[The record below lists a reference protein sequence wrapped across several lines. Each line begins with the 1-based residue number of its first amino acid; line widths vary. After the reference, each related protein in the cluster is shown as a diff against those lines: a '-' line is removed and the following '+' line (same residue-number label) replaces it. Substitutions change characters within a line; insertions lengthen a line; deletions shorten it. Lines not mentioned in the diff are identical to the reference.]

1 MVRRGY
7 SFVVVARGIV
17 ALMIV
22 IAAACGSPNRP
33 TPPPLVVGPATPP
46 VVRSISVPASR
57 VETGRD
63 ITITAVVEDAETP
76 LSQLTYLWTANIG
89 TITGSGTTATW
100 RHAPGLQKGADVVV
114 TLMVADT
121 HDVILNNQ
129 IVKQDFYVLAQA
141 APFRLHDSVA
151 EVKELARKFLIDL
164 FGTSSVSAIDC
175 MVDFSDVC
183 ADLPEGKR
191 IEFQQVVDHRRDY
204 VVLDR
209 QVLSQ
214 TVDWRGTDA
223 GSVHSVT
230 FYRDRRTDTG
240 FIGTTCGD
248 FELTVVYVTG
258 RWWLCQSYFNRGPQP
273 LCPDSL
279 NNGGV
284 ARIFGRG
291 GL

>member
-1 MVRRGY
+1 MARRGY
-7 SFVVVARGIV
+7 LFVVAARGIV
-17 ALMIV
+17 ALAV
-22 IAAACGSPNRP
+22 TGAACGSPNRP
-33 TPPPLVVGPATPP
+33 TPQPPVVGPATAP
-46 VVRSISVPASR
+46 VIRSIAVPTSR

-76 LSQLTYLWTANIG
+76 LSQLTYVWTSNIG
-89 TITGSGTTATW
+89 TITGTGTTATW
-100 RHAPGLQKGADVVV
+100 RHAPGLQRGADVVV
-114 TLMVADT
+114 TLMVKDT
-121 HDVILNNQ
+121 YDAILGNQ
-129 IVKQDFYVLAQA
+129 IVKQDFFVLSQA
-141 APFRLHDSVA
+141 APFRVHDSVA
-151 EVKELARKFLIDL
+151 EVKELARKFLVDL
-164 FGTSSVSAIDC
+164 FGTSSVSPIDC

-183 ADLPEGKR
+183 ADLPEGKK

-204 VVLDR
+204 VVLESR
-209 QVLSQ
+209 VLGQ
-214 TVDWRGTDA
+214 TVDWRGSDT

-230 FYRDRRTDTG
+230 YYRDRRTDSG

-273 LCPDSL
+273 LCADSL

-291 GL
+291 RL